1 MTRDTSHFTVQSYVK
16 TASPH
21 QPYHSIVLAKRRN
34 EVKHRQSTLVGIGN
48 GINVYSA
55 VSNAHLHFTF
65 IDSSSEAEKVI
76 KFITGDGMMMMVAAV
91 VARKRTDRQV
101 IPMNFTSTSS
111 AVVAVRCHS

>member
-1 MTRDTSHFTVQSYVK
+1 M
-16 TASPH
+16 
-21 QPYHSIVLAKRRN
+21 
-34 EVKHRQSTLVGIGN
+34 KHRQSTLVGIGN

-76 KFITGDGMMMMVAAV
+76 KFITGDGMMMMVVAAV